1 MTYHGFF
8 VLLYSDW
15 GIPFQ
20 DILEKEEALCF
31 LVSRERRKFK
41 TLHKDGIV
49 VLTHIAWATI
59 LHSCI

>member
-8 VLLYSDW
+8 VLLHSDW
-15 GIPFQ
+15 GNSIR
-20 DILEKEEALCF
+20 DIRKTETLCF

-49 VLTHIAWATI
+49 VLTHIAWAAI

>member
-8 VLLYSDW
+8 VLLHLDW
-15 GIPFQ
+15 SNSIR
-20 DILEKEEALCF
+20 DIRKKEALCF

-41 TLHKDGIV
+41 TLHKEGIV
-49 VLTHIAWATI
+49 VLTHIARAAI